1 MTEAETV
8 PYSKELDDKIPVG
21 TVLPGV
27 LIMGD
32 YEGDRADLV
41 GGAKWKDGHWTL
53 ELSRDLRTAS
63 QYDIDFIP
71 GHEVFMWVSAFD
83 HNQTR
88 HTRHMRPVRVIL
100 N

>member
-8 PYSKELDDKIPVG
+8 PYTKELDDRIPVG

-27 LIMGD
+27 LIMGN
-32 YEGDRADLV
+32 YEGDRAHLQ

-53 ELSRDLRTAS
+53 EVSRDLKTGS
-63 QYDIDFIP
+63 QFDHDFVP
-71 GHEVFMWVSAFD
+71 GQDLYAWVSVFD

-88 HTRHMRPVRVIL
+88 HTRHMRPVRIVMH
-100 N
+100 